1 MRKVFINGEEFTV
14 FNVKCTFKN
23 GDYFYTD
30 FNAKTAE
37 DVGKY
42 YIGRKFNL
50 GTVADN
56 MQVCTKVEF
65 IYN

>member
-14 FNVKCTFKN
+14 FNVKCTLKN
-23 GDYFYTD
+23 GDCFYTN
-30 FNAKTAE
+30 FNAKNAE
-37 DVGKY
+37 DIGKY
-42 YIGRKFNL
+42 YIGRAFNI
-50 GTVADN
+50 GASADD